1 MNNQKASKI
10 AIFILI
16 IILAHTILIAIYDY
30 DIKSTEEYSQFK
42 LYYLR
47 ILYKRYFGML

>member
-16 IILAHTILIAIYDY
+16 KIIALLIEIYDY
-30 DIKSTEEYSQFK
+30 DIKSTEEYSPIQ
-42 LYYLR
+42 LYNLR
-47 ILYKRYFGML
+47 I